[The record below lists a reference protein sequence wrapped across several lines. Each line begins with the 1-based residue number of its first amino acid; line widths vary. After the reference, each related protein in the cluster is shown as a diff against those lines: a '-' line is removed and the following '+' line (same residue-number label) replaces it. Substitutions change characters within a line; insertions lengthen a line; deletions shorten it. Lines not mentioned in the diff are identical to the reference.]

1 MMCYGAAFIPVNL
14 LFLALGVLL
23 YQFAAARGISVARP
37 DDLFPTVA
45 CGTDAAGT
53 AYMPP
58 VAALLFALGLTASAF
73 SSSGSALTA
82 LTTTFTVDFL
92 HADTRQDE
100 TGLLH
105 TRRRV
110 HAGAAVVLGL
120 VILAFGAIRDG
131 SVINAIYTV
140 AGYTYGPLLGLFFFG
155 ILTRRRVRDGWV
167 PFICALSPV
176 LCYVL
181 SAHSEAWFGGYRIGF
196 ELLLINAA
204 LTWLGLW
211 LSGLGLRGK

>member
-1 MMCYGAAFIPVNL
+1 MRYGAAFIPVNL

-23 YQFAAARGISVARP
+23 YQFAAARGVVFEKP
-37 DDLFPTVA
+37 DDPFPTIA
-45 CGTDAAGT
+45 CGKDAAGQ
-53 AYMPP
+53 AWMPP
-58 VAALLFALGLTASAF
+58 VVSLLFALGITASAF

-100 TGLLH
+100 AGLQR
-105 TRRRV
+105 TRRRLHV
-110 HAGAAVVLGL
+110 GAAVVLGL
-120 VILAFGAIRDG
+120 VILAFGAIGDG

-155 ILTRRRVRDGWV
+155 ILTRRPVRDAWV
-167 PFICALSPV
+167 PFICVLSPV
-176 LCYVL
+176 ICYIL
-181 SAHSEAWFGGYRIGF
+181 AANSEAWLGGHKIGF
-196 ELLLINAA
+196 ELLLYNAL

-211 LSGLGLRGK
+211 LSGIGLRRR